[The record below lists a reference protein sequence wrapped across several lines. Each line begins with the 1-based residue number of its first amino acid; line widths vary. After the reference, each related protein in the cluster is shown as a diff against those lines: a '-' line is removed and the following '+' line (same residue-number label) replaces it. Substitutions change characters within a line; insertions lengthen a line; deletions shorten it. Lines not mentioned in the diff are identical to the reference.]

1 MSAAEAASGG
11 VTWTYAPMIDVSRD
25 PRWGRVAEGFGED
38 TLLNAVFG
46 AAKVRG
52 YQGSDL
58 ADPGSILACA
68 KHYVAYGA
76 AEGGRDYNTVDVSAY
91 RLRNVYLEPFRAAV
105 EAGAA
110 TVMASFNTVAGRP
123 VHAPRESAD
132 RRPQGGVGLRR
143 RRRRG
148 RRRRGQPRSPHGIA
162 EDLHDALGQSLSAG
176 PGRGDGRQRRRRR
189 TGPRR

>member
-1 MSAAEAASGG
+1 MPIKTPCSPKSATYAGCAGPWMSRRVSAAEAASGG

-52 YQGSDL
+52 YQGSEL

-76 AEGGRDYNTVDVSAY
+76 AEGGRDYNTADVSAF
-91 RLRNVYLEPFRAAV
+91 RSNVSAPSLFTKAV
-105 EAGAA
+105 
-110 TVMASFNTVAGRP
+110 N
-123 VHAPRESAD
+123 
-132 RRPQGGVGLRR
+132 
-143 RRRRG
+143 
-148 RRRRGQPRSPHGIA
+148 
-162 EDLHDALGQSLSAG
+162 
-176 PGRGDGRQRRRRR
+176 
-189 TGPRR
+189 